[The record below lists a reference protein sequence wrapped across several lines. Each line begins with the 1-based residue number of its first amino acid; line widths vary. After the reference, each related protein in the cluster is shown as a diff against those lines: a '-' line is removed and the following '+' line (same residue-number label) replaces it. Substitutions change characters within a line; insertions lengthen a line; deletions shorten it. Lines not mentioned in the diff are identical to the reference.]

1 MAAILLTFYLLTMS
15 LCAHIKMIGQNRIIG
30 GQFAADGRYP
40 YAVSLTSFGTPY
52 CGGSLIAPDVVLS
65 AAHCAAQSNSRVDIG
80 RTDRNDISDRFENFD
95 NVKEYKHPSYLS
107 ISDRY
112 DQMIIKLDGRST
124 AQTLKLNF
132 DVAVPV
138 SGNALTIMVR
148 VV

>member
-30 GQFAADGRYP
+30 GQFAADG
-40 YAVSLTSFGTPY
+40 
-52 CGGSLIAPDVVLS
+52 GSLIAPDVVLS
-65 AAHCAAQSNSRVDIG
+65 AAHCAAQPNSRVDIG